1 MKGKGKGKG
10 RKGKGRG
17 KERGEE
23 GRGPT
28 QLLEPGPQL
37 PCYATVY
44 PITQSDAGR
53 YRVDFIEMVFSSQRI
68 SEKNNLL

>member
-1 MKGKGKGKG
+1 MAGE
-10 RKGKGRG
+10 GRG
-17 KERGEE
+17 GEEREGKEGE

-28 QLLEPGPQL
+28 QMLEPGPQL